1 MPVEIRGTEMNEEMI
16 QVTQG
21 DLEKL
26 MALLASRLKL
36 RTRDREH
43 LEMLAQELDRAE
55 IVQSRDIPADTV
67 TMHSH
72 VLVRDLD
79 TGGESTYTLVYPSDA
94 DIEIGKISILAPIA
108 TALLGYREGDEIE
121 WPTPGGRRR
130 LNVIQVLYQP
140 EAAGDE
146 PGYSVPM
153 RCDSQMKHENVE
165 QCQLQAVCP
174 AEEDSFS
181 VVSP

>member
-1 MPVEIRGTEMNEEMI
+1 MNEKMI

-21 DLEKL
+21 DMEKL
-26 MALLASRLKL
+26 MALLGSRLKL
-36 RTRDREH
+36 RTRDQEH

-55 IVQSRDIPADTV
+55 IVRSSDIPADTVTV

-146 PGYSVPM
+146 SDHSVVM
-153 RCDSQMKHENVE
+153 RRDSQSKRKSNN
-165 QCQLQAVCP
+165 
-174 AEEDSFS
+174 FS
-181 VVSP
+181 CRPFERLDHRKGGTLT